1 MLAIICGHFIHN
13 SGLYKEG
20 GPMNLN
26 PDSFHTY
33 YLLFFGMWAKIGIN
47 CFLLITGYFMCK
59 STITMKKLIKF
70 LLWIYFYDVVI
81 FVLFYI
87 VGYEHLTLG
96 RMCELIMPIWGISDN
111 FVSCFIVFWLTI
123 PFWNILISHM
133 TEKQHSVLVIL
144 MVFIYSICG
153 SIPHFRI
160 TFNYVTWF
168 GILYLIASYIRLYP
182 HRIGGAK
189 LNGAYAL

>member
-1 MLAIICGHFIHN
+1 MTNKQISSKTSNQRSSNFELYRIVCMLAIICGHFIHN

-59 STITMKKLIKF
+59 STITMKKLIRF

-111 FVSCFIVFWLTI
+111 FVSCFMK
-123 PFWNILISHM
+123 S
-133 TEKQHSVLVIL
+133 KK
-144 MVFIYSICG
+144 G
-153 SIPHFRI
+153 
-160 TFNYVTWF
+160 
-168 GILYLIASYIRLYP
+168 
-182 HRIGGAK
+182 
-189 LNGAYAL
+189 